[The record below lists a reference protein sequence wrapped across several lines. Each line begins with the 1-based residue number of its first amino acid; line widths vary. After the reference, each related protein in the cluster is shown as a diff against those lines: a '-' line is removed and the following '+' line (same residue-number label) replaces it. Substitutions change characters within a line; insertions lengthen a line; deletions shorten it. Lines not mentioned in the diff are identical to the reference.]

1 MKRQLMLLPV
11 LAAAALLSTA
21 LPAKAQVSESTSLTA
36 QAIKDLTDYPGLGKR
51 YTAYKTPED
60 FSKLWGADTSVMKK
74 ATATLQDALGKAR
87 SGNAGNKAV
96 FKLEESVRY
105 CGSAMHKECR
115 LSAQGAL
122 YYLCQAGGAESN
134 KEPCEK
140 VPRYGSYVA
149 P

>member
-1 MKRQLMLLPV
+1 MKRQLMLLV
-11 LAAAALLSTA
+11 AAAALVVSTA

-36 QAIKDLTDYPGLGKR
+36 QAIKDLTDYPALGKR

-60 FSKLWGADTSVMKK
+60 FTKQWGAEVGTMKK

-87 SGNAGNKAV
+87 SGNAGK
-96 FKLEESVRY
+96 KGIDQLEMAVRY
-105 CGSAMHKECR
+105 CGSSMHKECR
-115 LSAQGAL
+115 LHAQGAL